1 MEDGANARDANR
13 GQCRLCTCCIS
24 IPDPN
29 TEAARDRSF
38 QHRHLVC
45 PRWRKCHSRAP
56 LDIVWN
62 SLPTTHAQ
70 KEAREVSLR
79 GVKSMATGLQMSS
92 EAKSGHKKRGRKNQ
106 EPCWTW
112 FKPVCTRNRSINI
125 LLDVFEDSST
135 VFMFSVT
142 SLFHSLVADPSPYL
156 RFYRFFSLFSLA
168 FISIWNSS
176 LSYLFS

>member
-1 MEDGANARDANR
+1 MEDGANARDGNR

-156 RFYRFFSLFSLA
+156 RFYRFFLFSLL
-168 FISIWNSS
+168 
-176 LSYLFS
+176 LSFRSGTAR